1 MIYKAKDL
9 SLALFYERMIIMTN
23 KEYAAS
29 LLIEAANILGK
40 MQKKTLTESIL
51 DPVNTTRCRE
61 IFDDD
66 DIMKPEIVKFIKNSF
81 VLWVKQLN
89 PDLRI
94 FKVKSYKC
102 IGSSTGYQYTDNS
115 DLDVQVHIEMLP
127 GHSFDEVSVLWR
139 ILPNGN
145 NIPGTQH
152 PVNYFLVDEKNPT
165 AEKKYENLYNID
177 TETWEKQK
185 SAEKNDIPVLYIR
198 EVSRLFT
205 DAFDLLMGRYDRDIQ
220 YLNDSLK
227 LNPETQDISEAER
240 DEAVARCINQV
251 RSDVDAMRLADKLI
265 HGFRL
270 EAYDDD
276 NFFHISINYTSDED
290 PRKSM
295 NEAIYKTLDKFEYR
309 ERMRKKIDEAQK
321 LLDKISPTG
330 DGNPSNDNENV

>member
-1 MIYKAKDL
+1 
-9 SLALFYERMIIMTN
+9 MTN

-29 LLIEAANILGK
+29 LLIEAANILGQVK
-40 MQKKTLTESIL
+40 HNTLTESIL

-66 DIMKPEIVKFIKNSF
+66 DIMKPEIVKFIENSF
-81 VLWVKQLN
+81 NLWAKQLK
-89 PDLRI
+89 PELRI
-94 FKVKSYKC
+94 FKIVSFKC

-115 DLDVQVHIEMLP
+115 DLDVQVYINMLP
-127 GHSFDEVSVLWR
+127 GHDFSEVSKLWS

-145 NIPGTQH
+145 NIPSTQH
-152 PVNYFLVDEKNPT
+152 PVNYFLVDAKNPT

-177 TETWEKQK
+177 TKTWEKQK
-185 SAEKNDIPVLYIR
+185 PAEKNEIPVLYIR
-198 EVSRLFT
+198 EVARLFT

-220 YLNDSLK
+220 YLNDALK
-227 LNPETQDISEAER
+227 LNPKTQDISESEK
-240 DEAVARCINQV
+240 DEAVTRCINQV
-251 RSDVDAMRLADKLI
+251 RSDIDAMRLADKLI

-276 NFFHISINYTSDED
+276 NFFHISINYKSDED

-309 ERMRKKIDEAQK
+309 DRMRKKIDEAQK
-321 LLDKISPTG
+321 ILDNISPTG
-330 DGNPSNDNENV
+330 DGDPSNNDENIK